1 MRHSVIPRASR
12 LLYRWRNRKGWSQT
26 DAAAHIGLDQARYSQ
41 LERGVRKV
49 GLEWAIR
56 IEQRTAKEV
65 PVQAWSVKFSKAS
78 KASRPTG
85 KKKPERATEVVS
97 EAPVA
102 SEPSAAPPET

>member
-1 MRHSVIPRASR
+1 MRHLVIPRASR
-12 LLYRWRNRKGWSQT
+12 LLYRWRTRKDWSQT

-56 IEQRTAKEV
+56 IEQRTSKEV
-65 PVQAWSVKFSKAS
+65 PVQAWSVKFSKPRT
-78 KASRPTG
+78 ASRPTG
-85 KKKPERATEVVS
+85 KKKPERAAEGVS

-102 SEPSAAPPET
+102 PEPPAAPTET